1 MAKIKLKVQSNYS
14 FQYHTTLKVRDIN
27 YGGHLGNDAVVSL
40 LQEARMAL
48 LRELGGS
55 ELDLGDG
62 ETGIIMNELAVNY
75 RAEGRLMD
83 EITIHSEINDLKTAS
98 FRICHRMARGDD
110 TLVLAEVGLV
120 AFNYKTGRISEV
132 PGVFADQVSD
142 LIRR

>member
-1 MAKIKLKVQSNYS
+1 MAKIKLKARGNYT
-14 FQYHTTLKVRDIN
+14 FQYQTTLKVRDIN

-48 LRELGGS
+48 LGELGGS

-83 EITIHSEINDLKTAS
+83 EITIHSEITDLKAAS
-98 FRICHRMARGDD
+98 FRICHRVARGHD
-110 TLVLAEVGLV
+110 TLALAEVGLV
-120 AFNYKTGRISEV
+120 AFNYKTGRIAEV
-132 PGVFADQVSD
+132 PQSFLDKVS
-142 LIRR
+142 